1 MNVVVPV
8 GVYHLSN
15 WDYYVHMLV
24 WALVSLAVYWSLGA
38 LLAFIEVGTS
48 DSRFLSF
55 LRTLHFMMLAVEI
68 LVLLWIT
75 FEFLQAKRE

>member
-1 MNVVVPV
+1 MPIK
-8 GVYHLSN
+8 GDRQSTSPK
-15 WDYYVHMLV
+15 WDYYVRLLV
-24 WALVSLAVYWSLGA
+24 WSLVSLAVYWSLGA

-48 DSRFLSF
+48 NAMLLSF
-55 LRTLHFMMLAVEI
+55 LRTLRFMMLAVEI